1 MTSRNPGRCVG
12 SAMTEFSVLT
22 LVMIPLLFAIPMIGK
37 LIDVRQT
44 AVMASRY
51 AAWENT
57 VSSGI
62 GGAGHIGSR
71 FFSEPSTPLVS
82 NNTELDRNTLW
93 GGGDVNDQLNGSV
106 FGAVSIDPDSASA
119 PMPTTGIR
127 QAGVSYSLGRGV
139 EKAGDLLDWAP
150 DTQWGLTGDGLINAV
165 VQVDVE
171 NNKWLTG
178 TQSQCGSANNVFA
191 CVTESNA
198 IMVDGWSSGSDAQA
212 RQRVRSLVPAS
223 GLTKVGNIMAHMG
236 RIPVFKELRRLEDA
250 FGHVDMNVLPDGE
263 AEGLQSYAGDS

>member
-1 MTSRNPGRCVG
+1 MTRINPDRCVG

-22 LVMIPLLFAIPMIGK
+22 LAMIPLLFAIPMIGK

-57 VSSGI
+57 VSSEI
-62 GGAGHIGSR
+62 GGARYIGSR
-71 FFSEPSTPLVS
+71 FFSESSAPVVS
-82 NNTELDRNTLW
+82 NNVELERNALW
-93 GGGDVNDQLNGSV
+93 GGGDVSEQLNGSV
-106 FGAVSIDPDSASA
+106 FGSVNIDPASASA
-119 PMPTTGIR
+119 PMPATGLR
-127 QAGVSYSLGRGV
+127 HAGVSFSLGKGV

-165 VQVDVE
+165 VQVDVK

-178 TQSQCGSANNVFA
+178 VQSQCGSGNNVFA

-212 RQRVRSLVPAS
+212 RERVRSLVPAS
-223 GLTKVGNIMAHMG
+223 GLTEVGDIIAHMG
-236 RIPVFKELRRLEDA
+236 KIPVFKELRRLEGA
-250 FGHVDMNVLPDGE
+250 FGHVDMNVLPDGD
-263 AEGLQSYAGDS
+263 AEELQSYAGDS